1 MKKERSQTQK
11 RRNGEWF
18 LNIFASTLWTRLLK
32 LLTETVSI
40 TISNREALWSSF
52 QASVSNVASS
62 SSSSK
67 PIHEP
72 KKVKIERK
80 YLFAGEQVALVFF
93 CLLCGLECFYVFS
106 TCSEVVEVLEDSPEA
121 KKWPLWKEPLTES
134 SSEAPSEVSIPAPSI
149 PATASSNPY
158 SSPTQTPNLAISS
171 QSTSTPVSTKPPVRK
186 PGPRK
191 PKTSLAPLPGPSK
204 TKKLSTLDKSAMD
217 WQTHVHSEQH
227 SGLKD
232 ELEANRKAGGY
243 LEKVQFLKRVEER
256 KDGTLESLKSSK
268 RRKL

>member
-1 MKKERSQTQK
+1 M
-11 RRNGEWF
+11 
-18 LNIFASTLWTRLLK
+18 
-32 LLTETVSI
+32 
-40 TISNREALWSSF
+40 
-52 QASVSNVASS
+52 
-62 SSSSK
+62 
-67 PIHEP
+67 
-72 KKVKIERK
+72 
-80 YLFAGEQVALVFF
+80 LVFF
-93 CLLCGLECFYVFS
+93 VFFILFFFMTLIVFLCLF

-134 SSEAPSEVSIPAPSI
+134 SSDAPPEVSIPAPSI
-149 PATASSNPY
+149 PITDSSNPS
-158 SSPTQTPNLAISS
+158 SSPTQTPGSASMSLK
-171 QSTSTPVSTKPPVRK
+171 STSTTMPPVRK

-217 WQTHVHSEQH
+217 WQTHVHAEQH

-256 KDGTLESLKSSK
+256 KDGTLESLKSTK

>member
-1 MKKERSQTQK
+1 
-11 RRNGEWF
+11 
-18 LNIFASTLWTRLLK
+18 
-32 LLTETVSI
+32 LLT
-40 TISNREALWSSF
+40 ISAREALWSSF

-62 SSSSK
+62 SSSSSR
-67 PIHEP
+67 PVQEL

-80 YLFAGEQVALVFF
+80 YRFAGEQVV
-93 CLLCGLECFYVFS
+93 
-106 TCSEVVEVLEDSPEA
+106 EVVEVLEDSPEA

-149 PATASSNPY
+149 PVAASSDPS
-158 SSPTQTPNLAISS
+158 SSPTQTPTSAIPLN
-171 QSTSTPVSTKPPVRK
+171 STSTSVSTKPLVRK

-204 TKKLSTLDKSAMD
+204 TKKISTLDKSAMD
-217 WQTHVHSEQH
+217 WQTHVQAEQH

-256 KDGTLESLKSSK
+256 KDGTLESLKSTK

>member
-1 MKKERSQTQK
+1 MA
-11 RRNGEWF
+11 F
-18 LNIFASTLWTRLLK
+18 
-32 LLTETVSI
+32 
-40 TISNREALWSSF
+40 
-52 QASVSNVASS
+52 
-62 SSSSK
+62 
-67 PIHEP
+67 
-72 KKVKIERK
+72 
-80 YLFAGEQVALVFF
+80 
-93 CLLCGLECFYVFS
+93 ECFYVVS
-106 TCSEVVEVLEDSPEA
+106 ACSEVVEVLEDSPEA
-121 KKWPLWKEPLTES
+121 KKWPLWKEPLTELS
-134 SSEAPSEVSIPAPSI
+134 NEAPSEISIPAPSI
-149 PATASSNPY
+149 PVTASSNP
-158 SSPTQTPNLAISS
+158 SSSLTQTPNSAI
-171 QSTSTPVSTKPPVRK
+171 STSTSASAKPPVRK

-256 KDGTLESLKSSK
+256 KDGTLESLKSTK

>member
-1 MKKERSQTQK
+1 M
-11 RRNGEWF
+11 
-18 LNIFASTLWTRLLK
+18 
-32 LLTETVSI
+32 ETVSI
-40 TISNREALWSSF
+40 KFSNREALWSSF

-62 SSSSK
+62 SSSSR
-67 PIHEP
+67 PLQGP
-72 KKVKIERK
+72 KKVKIERR
-80 YLFAGEQVALVFF
+80 YLFAGEQVV
-93 CLLCGLECFYVFS
+93 
-106 TCSEVVEVLEDSPEA
+106 EVVEVLDDSPEA

-134 SSEAPSEVSIPAPSI
+134 SSEAPSEVPIPTPSI
-149 PATASSNPY
+149 PVTTALSNPT
-158 SSPTQTPNLAISS
+158 SSPAQTSNSAIPT
-171 QSTSTPVSTKPPVRK
+171 STSASTKPPVRK

-217 WQTHVHSEQH
+217 WETHVHSEQH

>member
-1 MKKERSQTQK
+1 MA
-11 RRNGEWF
+11 F
-18 LNIFASTLWTRLLK
+18 
-32 LLTETVSI
+32 
-40 TISNREALWSSF
+40 
-52 QASVSNVASS
+52 
-62 SSSSK
+62 
-67 PIHEP
+67 
-72 KKVKIERK
+72 
-80 YLFAGEQVALVFF
+80 
-93 CLLCGLECFYVFS
+93 ECFYVVS
-106 TCSEVVEVLEDSPEA
+106 ACSEVVEVLEDSPEA
-121 KKWPLWKEPLTES
+121 KKWPLWKEPLTELS
-134 SSEAPSEVSIPAPSI
+134 NEAPSEISIPAPSI
-149 PATASSNPY
+149 PVTASSNP
-158 SSPTQTPNLAISS
+158 SSSSTQTPNSAISTT
-171 QSTSTPVSTKPPVRK
+171 TSASAKPPVRK

-256 KDGTLESLKSSK
+256 KDGTLESLKSTK

>member
-1 MKKERSQTQK
+1 M
-11 RRNGEWF
+11 N
-18 LNIFASTLWTRLLK
+18 
-32 LLTETVSI
+32 
-40 TISNREALWSSF
+40 
-52 QASVSNVASS
+52 
-62 SSSSK
+62 
-67 PIHEP
+67 
-72 KKVKIERK
+72 
-80 YLFAGEQVALVFF
+80 
-93 CLLCGLECFYVFS
+93 VFS
-106 TCSEVVEVLEDSPEA
+106 PTCSEVVEVLEDSPEA
-121 KKWPLWKEPLTES
+121 KKWPLWKEPIAES
-134 SSEAPSEVSIPAPSI
+134 TEAPSEVSTPAPSI
-149 PATASSNPY
+149 PVTASSNPP
-158 SSPTQTPNLAISS
+158 SSPTQTPNSEISPNPT
-171 QSTSTPVSTKPPVRK
+171 STSESTKPPVRK

-256 KDGTLESLKSSK
+256 KDGTLENLKSAK

>member
-1 MKKERSQTQK
+1 M
-11 RRNGEWF
+11 F
-18 LNIFASTLWTRLLK
+18 LRL
-32 LLTETVSI
+32 
-40 TISNREALWSSF
+40 
-52 QASVSNVASS
+52 
-62 SSSSK
+62 
-67 PIHEP
+67 
-72 KKVKIERK
+72 
-80 YLFAGEQVALVFF
+80 
-93 CLLCGLECFYVFS
+93 S

-134 SSEAPSEVSIPAPSI
+134 SNEASSEVSILAP
-149 PATASSNPY
+149 PVPVTASSNP
-158 SSPTQTPNLAISS
+158 SLSPTQTPNSPILLE
-171 QSTSTPVSTKPPVRK
+171 STSTPASAKPPLRK

-217 WQTHVHSEQH
+217 WQTHVHAEQH

-256 KDGTLESLKSSK
+256 KDGTLESLKSTK